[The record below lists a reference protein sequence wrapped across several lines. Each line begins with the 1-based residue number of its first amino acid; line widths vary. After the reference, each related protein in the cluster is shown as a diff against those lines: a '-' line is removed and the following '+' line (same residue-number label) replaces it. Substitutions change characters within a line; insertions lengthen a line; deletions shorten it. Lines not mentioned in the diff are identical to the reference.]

1 MGVKVATSVGDGGAV
16 EMTRDELRDDIE
28 AGSEAGAKRAKV
40 PPLVARRCSRGVGV
54 GDVGY
59 PALDGVSIP
68 RHEIDRRIANVRE
81 QLAGRGLEALIIFS
95 SPGSLRFGQR
105 GHVLYLSGYE
115 PYFGDCMMIL
125 PLDDG
130 IGAVLVKDA
139 ADYFPETCTWITDVR
154 DAGDRV
160 AVAGEFL
167 SANGLDRSSI
177 GVAGEYSVSPTLYSR
192 LLETV
197 GPARLGTASDILERE
212 RSAKSEF
219 ELGCLKKAAAIAAK
233 GFEAAASFM
242 RPGVTE
248 SDVMG
253 EMERV
258 CREHG
263 SQAFPHHTM
272 VVSGRDEAHLSY
284 WWRCGPRTLGPG
296 DPVSIDFG
304 TMYQGYCCDL
314 SRPFVVGRA
323 SERQKDVLKV
333 LLEAHHAA
341 AEAAR
346 PGVRVSAVDEAANR
360 ILTAAWGDQDWWG
373 IGHGVGLEVH
383 EWPFIGYQR
392 IVDDGAY
399 EDRVLEENM
408 VVSLE
413 PTMSSPDTGDM
424 QIEDQFVVTGSG
436 AVRLNTIP
444 HRITEV

>member
-1 MGVKVATSVGDGGAV
+1 M
-16 EMTRDELRDDIE
+16 
-28 AGSEAGAKRAKV
+28 
-40 PPLVARRCSRGVGV
+40 
-54 GDVGY
+54 
-59 PALDGVSIP
+59 
-68 RHEIDRRIANVRE
+68 
-81 QLAGRGLEALIIFS
+81 AGRGLEALIVFS

-130 IGAVLVKDA
+130 LDAVLVKDA

-154 DAGDRV
+154 GAGDRV
-160 AVAGEFL
+160 KVVDEFL
-167 SANGLDRSSI
+167 SDHGLERSSV
-177 GVAGEYSVSPTLYSR
+177 GVAGEYSVSPALYAR
-192 LLETV
+192 LLEEV
-197 GPARLGTASDILERE
+197 GPARLEIASDILEHE
-212 RSAKSEF
+212 RSVKSEF
-219 ELGCLKKAAAIAAK
+219 ELECLKKAAAVAGK
-233 GFEAAASFM
+233 GLEAAARFM

-248 SDVMG
+248 SDVKG

-263 SQAFPHHTM
+263 SQAFPHYTM
-272 VVSGRDEAHLSY
+272 VVSGRDEAHSSG
-284 WWRCGPRTLGPG
+284 WWHCERRMLESG

-314 SRPFVVGRA
+314 SRPFVLGRA
-323 SERQKDVLKV
+323 SRKQEDVLKV

-341 AEAAR
+341 AAAAR
-346 PGVRVSAVDEAANR
+346 PGVRVSTVDAAANR
-360 ILTAAWGDQDWWG
+360 VLTAAWGDRDWWG

-408 VVSLE
+408 VISLE
-413 PTMSSPDTGDM
+413 PTMALPDAGDF
-424 QIEDQFVVTGSG
+424 QIEDQFVVTGKG
-436 AVRLNTIP
+436 AVRLNDIP
-444 HRITEV
+444 HQITEV